1 MGQPQDDFLSRL
13 LQTLA
18 ESLDVREILPVRA
31 VIVALAIAAAGTL
44 PGCSQNSKTSW
55 EIVPGK
61 RLGALN
67 LSGSERDLGAAYGA
81 QNLRHVTVSLGEG
94 EAVSGT
100 LLYSEDPEKRVE
112 IVWMNAT
119 ARRYPMHAILRGT
132 RSRWTLPRGIT
143 LGTTLAEL
151 ERLNGRPFTMAGFGW
166 DYSGAVTDWEG
177 GALSILK
184 GRAWLYLE
192 PASGKDQD
200 PNVAQVQGDRD
211 ISSTLPAMRALEPRI
226 TRIRVFLVEPRRN

>member
-1 MGQPQDDFLSRL
+1 M
-13 LQTLA
+13 
-18 ESLDVREILPVRA
+18 RA
-31 VIVALAIAAAGTL
+31 IIVALAIASAGTL
-44 PGCSQNSKTSW
+44 PGCAQNSKTAW
-55 EIVPGK
+55 EIVPGQ

-67 LSGSERDLGAAYGA
+67 LSDSERDLGARYGA
-81 QNLRHVTVSLGEG
+81 QNVRHVTVSLGEG

-100 LLYSEDPEKRVE
+100 LLYPEDPEKRVE

-200 PNVAQVQGDRD
+200 PNFAQVQGDRD
-211 ISSTLPAMRALEPRI
+211 ISSTSPAMRALEPRI
-226 TRIRVFLVEPRRN
+226 TRIRVSLAEPRRN